1 MRTKFFLIPLMVGI
15 ICCAS
20 MLQAQESGHP
30 RIYATNAAKK
40 DFLNSIKSIEWKKS
54 LVDKK
59 IANLEKYLKYVEN
72 DPTWLVSRLQMNW
85 KTKHNKVFLKGGE
98 FAYSEGTAPVP
109 TVRFS
114 GTRDWATEYSSPKL
128 EDVEPYFDDS
138 RGYYLADKKTKKK
151 EWVHPSKI
159 GHAIEG
165 TNRHIMSLV
174 EDASFLYWVTGDK
187 KYAEFAK
194 PVFETYIE
202 GMYYRDAPI
211 DLENGTQQRISGL
224 ATFEVIHE
232 KILIS
237 LLTTYDF
244 LYDYFEDEKV
254 NLDHSAAVFQKW
266 GDQIITNGIPDNNW
280 NLFQARF
287 LTYVALTLDNN
298 DAYKNGKGREYF
310 LDHTFATS
318 TERQLSI
325 EESLLVYDQENGMW
339 PECASY
345 SVHVITTLL
354 NIFTLLDNSTNNN
367 ELSKF
372 PIIEKAALASFQ
384 YLFPSGYTVG
394 FGDSNHKT
402 LPPENFELLIS
413 NYSKYSNEEKEA
425 VISGLL
431 DQMISKGEYERE
443 ANDLFQLFFYVD
455 HLKKG
460 DANENG
466 LEKLTSPTFYASN
479 VSMFNQRLG
488 KGDDAMMISTA
499 GSFGNH
505 SHVNGIS
512 IELFANKYALGL
524 DMGKGSSYWHTDH
537 REYYSRF
544 PAHNTVVVD
553 GVSDYNAM
561 RGYHPFK
568 LDNNFPEVS
577 TTPTF
582 DKLTFSKVSFFEPK
596 TKANQQRFTALIKS
610 NSEKGYILDVFR
622 SKKEE
627 GGNQRHDYFYHN
639 LGQSLQ
645 ILDSNFKAL
654 VLKSTS
660 DFGSKQGDIKAYDYI
675 TNKKKLETT
684 KDVQALFRLKT
695 SDAPD
700 NLMKIW
706 IKGSADQS
714 IYTALAPKSNVLK
727 RGSGTAPAEVIGDS
741 IQTLIVKRNASAW
754 ANPFAMVFNPYFE
767 GEENPVNAVSYS
779 TIRDYPNTQVIDV
792 LMNDKT
798 VKDRIILNASE
809 SDIVKNDALYQKG
822 LLSVTRQSEQ
832 SDKLEFL
839 FLSGMYKFE
848 NNGWDIV
855 AAGEPFTLSI
865 EKTDQGFKFQT
876 DKAITINMPFV
887 KGDKPA
893 ELRLYENGKLV
904 GSRKGTTNRNR
915 DDQLVFKIEKGYENA
930 EIVFDKN

>member
-1 MRTKFFLIPLMVGI
+1 MKLVYVRLIAIIVFF
-15 ICCAS
+15 ICTNKVIG
-20 MLQAQESGHP
+20 QTEEHP
-30 RIYATNAAKK
+30 RIYITNNAKK
-40 DFLNSIKSIEWKKS
+40 DFLKSIKSIEWKKS

-114 GTRDWATEYSSPKL
+114 GTRDWATEYSAPKL
-128 EDVEPYFDDS
+128 EDVEPYFDDP

-174 EDASFLYWVTGDK
+174 EDASFLYWVTNDK

-254 NLDHSAAVFQKW
+254 NLDHSAIVFQKW

-287 LTYVALTLDNN
+287 LTYVALTLDDN
-298 DAYKNGKGREYF
+298 DAYDNGKGREYF
-310 LDHTFATS
+310 LDHTFTTS

-413 NYSKYSNEEKEA
+413 NYSKYNNQEKEA

-431 DQMISKGEYERE
+431 DQMIAKGEYERK

-460 DANENG
+460 DAYENG

-505 SHVNGIS
+505 SHVNGIT

-561 RGYHPFK
+561 RGYHPFR

-627 GGNQRHDYFYHN
+627 GGKQRHDYFYHN

-645 ILDSNFKAL
+645 ILDSNSKAL
-654 VLKSTS
+654 ALKSTS

-706 IKGSADQS
+706 IKGSVDQS

-754 ANPFAMVFNPYFE
+754 TSPFAMVFNPYFE

-779 TIRDYPNTQVIDV
+779 TIKDYSNTQVIDV
-792 LMNDKT
+792 LINDKSA
-798 VKDRIILNASE
+798 KDHIILNASE

-822 LLSVTRQSEQ
+822 LLSITRQATQ
-832 SDKLEFL
+832 SDSLEFL

-855 AAGEPFTLSI
+855 AAGKPFTLSI
-865 EKTDQGFKFQT
+865 EKTDKGFEFET
-876 DKAITINMPFV
+876 DKAITINIPFV
-887 KGDKPA
+887 KGGKPA

-904 GSRKGTTNRNR
+904 GSRKGTMNRNR
-915 DDQLVFKIEKGYENA
+915 DDQLVFKIEKGYKDA
-930 EIVFDKN
+930 EIIFDEN

>member
-1 MRTKFFLIPLMVGI
+1 M
-15 ICCAS
+15 
-20 MLQAQESGHP
+20 
-30 RIYATNAAKK
+30 
-40 DFLNSIKSIEWKKS
+40 
-54 LVDKK
+54 
-59 IANLEKYLKYVEN
+59 
-72 DPTWLVSRLQMNW
+72 
-85 KTKHNKVFLKGGE
+85 
-98 FAYSEGTAPVP
+98 
-109 TVRFS
+109 
-114 GTRDWATEYSSPKL
+114 
-128 EDVEPYFDDS
+128 
-138 RGYYLADKKTKKK
+138 
-151 EWVHPSKI
+151 
-159 GHAIEG
+159 
-165 TNRHIMSLV
+165 
-174 EDASFLYWVTGDK
+174 
-187 KYAEFAK
+187 
-194 PVFETYIE
+194 
-202 GMYYRDAPI
+202 
-211 DLENGTQQRISGL
+211 
-224 ATFEVIHE
+224 
-232 KILIS
+232 
-237 LLTTYDF
+237 
-244 LYDYFEDEKV
+244 
-254 NLDHSAAVFQKW
+254 
-266 GDQIITNGIPDNNW
+266 
-280 NLFQARF
+280 
-287 LTYVALTLDNN
+287 
-298 DAYKNGKGREYF
+298 
-310 LDHTFATS
+310 
-318 TERQLSI
+318 
-325 EESLLVYDQENGMW
+325 
-339 PECASY
+339 
-345 SVHVITTLL
+345 
-354 NIFTLLDNSTNNN
+354 
-367 ELSKF
+367 
-372 PIIEKAALASFQ
+372 
-384 YLFPSGYTVG
+384 
-394 FGDSNHKT
+394 
-402 LPPENFELLIS
+402 
-413 NYSKYSNEEKEA
+413 
-425 VISGLL
+425 
-431 DQMISKGEYERE
+431 
-443 ANDLFQLFFYVD
+443 
-455 HLKKG
+455 KKG

-553 GVSDYNAM
+553 GGVSDYNAM

-568 LDNNFPEVS
+568 LDNNYPEVS
-577 TTPTF
+577 TTPAF

-596 TKANQQRFTALIKS
+596 TKADQQRFTALIKS
-610 NSEKGYILDVFR
+610 NSKKGYILDVFR
-622 SKKEE
+622 SKKQE
-627 GGNQRHDYFYHN
+627 GGTERHDYFYHN

-645 ILDSNFKAL
+645 ILDANSKAL
-654 VLKSTS
+654 SLKSTT
-660 DFGSKQGDIKAYDYI
+660 DFGSKQGDIKAYDYL
-675 TNKKKLETT
+675 TEKKKVETS

-706 IKGSADQS
+706 IKGSVDQS

-754 ANPFAMVFNPYFE
+754 ANPFTMVFNPYFE

-779 TIRDYPNTQVIDV
+779 TIKDYPNTQVINV
-792 LMNDKT
+792 LMNDKSAE
-798 VKDRIILNASE
+798 DHIILNASE
-809 SDIVKNDALYQKG
+809 SDIVKNNALYQKG

-930 EIVFDKN
+930 EIIFDKN